1 MAADAIIAA
10 IRQTRD
16 ALAARYNY
24 DLRAMMED
32 IKRRRAASGRKLV
45 RLPPRPARKTV
56 NREMPNERKAQE
68 TAAT

>member
-1 MAADAIIAA
+1 MAADAIIAE

-32 IKRRRAASGRKLV
+32 IRRRQAASGRKV
-45 RLPPRPARKTV
+45 VQLPPRPVRRIATAQAPK
-56 NREMPNERKAQE
+56 ERIGHE
-68 TAAT
+68 AAAS